1 MRVWATRTVLAMA
14 LVAGVVLAPTP
25 VGGGRAGRVPTG
37 FERRGGTL
45 WTTLAEERDY
55 LRDLVAAAP
64 GPERAGWGAARVTVT
79 RVGTSTR
86 GRPLELI
93 TVAGTRSVAE
103 PVRVL
108 FVCGQHGDEP
118 AGRESCLKLIRD
130 LAADRSPA
138 GRRLLERVTV
148 LVLATPNPDGS
159 AAGTRAT
166 AEGVD
171 LNRDHV
177 AVSTPEARAIRR
189 VLREARPHIVHDLHE
204 FTVPADTANST
215 PALYL
220 WPRNLN
226 VAPEL
231 RSLAV
236 ELARDRIGTAL
247 PAAGWAAG
255 VYGEEDTGRPLG
267 GDGDERLLR
276 NAAALDHAVAVLV
289 EVATRPVSAL
299 ERADPGLLGRRR
311 VAAHLVAAQAT
322 LRMAAERGE
331 AITAAVR
338 TSRERAARGGGA
350 VYFAGADNVP
360 AGLGAVG
367 PMPCAYR
374 LTPDRYASARAALA
388 EHGVR
393 VEPDLRVETAQPAGA
408 MVALLLDPRARFAV
422 ATATPE
428 PCPAD
433 PDRAPTPAEPV

>member
-1 MRVWATRTVLAMA
+1 MRAWATRAVLAMA
-14 LVAGVVLAPTP
+14 LVAGVALAPTP
-25 VGGGRAGRVPTG
+25 AGGGRGGRVPTG
-37 FERRGGTL
+37 FERRGGTA
-45 WTTLAEERDY
+45 WTTPAEERDY

-64 GPERAGWGAARVTVT
+64 GPERAGWGAARVDVT
-79 RVGTSTR
+79 RVGTSAR
-86 GRPLELI
+86 GRALELI
-93 TVAGTRSVAE
+93 TVAGARSVSE

-118 AGRESCLKLIRD
+118 AGREACLKLVRD

-148 LVLATPNPDGS
+148 LVLATPNPDGA

-166 AEGVD
+166 AEGLD

-177 AVSTPEARAIRR
+177 AVSSPEARAIRR

-204 FTVPADTANST
+204 FTEPTGTAAT
-215 PALYL
+215 PTLYL

-231 RSLAV
+231 RSLAI

-255 VYGEEDTGRPLG
+255 VYGEDTTGRRLG

-289 EVATRPVSAL
+289 EVGARPVSAL

-311 VAAHLVAAQAT
+311 VAAHLVAARAT
-322 LRMAAERGE
+322 LRMAAERGD

-338 TSRERAARGGGA
+338 TSRERAARGAAA
-350 VYFAGADNVP
+350 VYFDGADNVP
-360 AGLGAVG
+360 AGRGAVA

-374 LTPDRYASARAALA
+374 LTPDRYPSARVALA
-388 EHGVR
+388 EHGIR

-408 MVALLLDPRARFAV
+408 MAALLLDPRARFAV
-422 ATATPE
+422 AAAIPE
-428 PCPAD
+428 PCAGGSGI
-433 PDRAPTPAEPV
+433 AGAS

>member
-1 MRVWATRTVLAMA
+1 MRLWATRTVLAMA
-14 LVAGVVLAPTP
+14 LVAGVALAPAP
-25 VGGGRAGRVPTG
+25 AGGGRGGRVSTG
-37 FERRGGTL
+37 FERRGGTV
-45 WTTLAEERDY
+45 WTTVAEERDY

-79 RVGTSTR
+79 RVGTSAR
-86 GRPLELI
+86 GRAVDLI
-93 TVAGTRSVAE
+93 TVAGTRSVPE

-118 AGRESCLKLIRD
+118 AGREACLKLVRD

-177 AVSTPEARAIRR
+177 AVGSPEARAIRR

-204 FTVPADTANST
+204 FTVPADTAAP

-231 RSLAV
+231 RSLSI

-255 VYGEEDTGRPLG
+255 VYGEDGTARQLG

-289 EVATRPVSAL
+289 EVGTRPVSAL

-322 LRMAAERGE
+322 LRMAAERGD

-338 TSRERAARGGGA
+338 TSRERAERGGEV
-350 VYFAGADNVP
+350 VYFDGADNVP
-360 AGLGAVG
+360 AGRGAVG

-374 LTPDRYASARAALA
+374 LTPDLYASARAALA

-393 VEPDLRVETAQPAGA
+393 VQPDLRVPTAQPAGVMA
-408 MVALLLDPRARFAV
+408 ALLLDPRARFAV
-422 ATATPE
+422 AMATTE
-428 PCPAD
+428 PCAGTSAPHAD
-433 PDRAPTPAEPV
+433 AL